1 MKNIVVLFFILFYS
15 SFVAN
20 AQMDKQLQQMDLMM
34 QLQLL
39 KKALIAKD
47 SVALSNILSE
57 DVSYGHTNGWVQ
69 TKAQLIRS
77 VVSGEQ
83 DYAAIEPS
91 NIDAR
96 IYDLTGII
104 TMQSKVSMLFQ
115 GKSLDLNMKILLVWI
130 KQSDVWKL
138 VARQAVNMNN

>member
-47 SVALSNILSE
+47 SVALNSILSE